1 MKFLT
6 PGVPFLSRMGWV
18 FVMSVVLIVVL
29 SWLENKGKDSEKAI
43 SLSGIKLGGDPVFT
57 LASFGILGITAAL
70 YAMFW

>member
-1 MKFLT
+1 
-6 PGVPFLSRMGWV
+6 
-18 FVMSVVLIVVL
+18 MSVVLIVVL